1 MSERHAIIDI
11 GSNSVRLVVY
21 GGPLRAPAV
30 LLNEKV
36 TARLGKGVAANG
48 MLSDKSRKAALGALG
63 RYAKLLELMDVRDVE
78 TVATAAVRDAAN
90 GPEFLNAVTALGLWP
105 RLLSGPEEARA
116 SARGV
121 QAAFPGERGV
131 AGDLGGGS
139 LELTSLEG
147 DTCGGGVTVPFGTL
161 RLPQLREAGGP
172 RFSAALRK
180 DLRAG
185 GWSCPAGQ
193 RFYAVGGS
201 WRALARTAMHQLQW
215 PVDDPHGFELEP
227 DAALKLCRSL
237 ARGGLAPI
245 PGIAA
250 SRLASLPDAAALMAA
265 LISELHPSKLVFSS
279 WGLREGLFYDRL
291 PHETRVQD
299 PLIASVSAFAEG
311 FDASPLSATMIAGWT
326 AEASPGAR
334 AEDERLRLAAT
345 MLALAAMRIEPNLR
359 PGLAMEWALRKRWIG
374 IDGRGRAMMAMAA
387 LANSGRTAVPE
398 ELLRLTSPDDLREAT
413 AWGLAIRL
421 CRRFGGCVARSL
433 SGSELIARDG
443 KLILELSEGLRAL
456 YNDPVEK
463 DLRTLAAF
471 LELEPTL
478 EFIDEPVTA

>member
-1 MSERHAIIDI
+1 MTERHAIIDI

-36 TARLGKGVAANG
+36 TAKLGKGVAASG
-48 MLSDKSRKAALGALG
+48 QLSEKSRRTALRALG
-63 RYAKLLELMDVRDVE
+63 RYATLLELMDVRDVE

-90 GPEFLNAVTALGLWP
+90 GPEFLRAVEELGLSP
-105 RLLSGPEEARA
+105 RLLSGAEEARA

-121 QAAFPGERGV
+121 QAAFPGERGI

-147 DTCGGGVTVPFGTL
+147 EVCGPGVTLPFGTL
-161 RLPQLREAGGP
+161 RLPEAREAGP
-172 RFSAALRK
+172 ARFSARFRKSLRST
-180 DLRAG
+180 D
-185 GWSCPAGQ
+185 WSCPDGQ

-201 WRALARTAMHQLQW
+201 WRALARAAMHRMHW

-227 DAALKLCRSL
+227 DDAITLCRSL
-237 ARGGLAPI
+237 VRSPPAAI
-245 PGIAA
+245 PGVSA
-250 SRLASLPDAAALMAA
+250 SRLASLPDAAALMSA
-265 LISELHPSKLVFSS
+265 LIGELHPSKLVFSS

-291 PHETRVQD
+291 KPETRMQD
-299 PLIASVSAFAEG
+299 PLIAGVSAFAEG
-311 FDASPLSATMIAGWT
+311 FDASALTATMIAGWT
-326 AEASPGAR
+326 AEASTGAR

-345 MLALAAMRIEPNLR
+345 MLALAAIRIEPNLR
-359 PGLAMEWALRKRWIG
+359 PGLATDWALRKRWIG
-374 IDGRGRAMMAMAA
+374 VDARGRAMMAMAA

-398 ELLRLTSPDDLREAT
+398 DLLRLAAPADLREAT

-433 SGSELIARDG
+433 SGSELVVRDG
-443 KLILELSEGLRAL
+443 KLVLELNSGLRAL
-456 YNDPVEK
+456 YNEPVER
-463 DLRTLAAF
+463 DLRALATF
-471 LELEPTL
+471 LELEPAL
-478 EFIDEPVTA
+478 HLIDATVAA